1 MQIGVLK
8 AHKYLNSIGVAI
20 KFASI
25 TLGAWQR
32 DPSNAIAIPHRN
44 TVTPV
49 NEALVHLKNACN
61 TTNSFTVLSTHIYKA
76 QLMHMVYNK
85 LCIMIQRSDHLY

>member
-8 AHKYLNSIGVAI
+8 IDKYLNSIGVAI

-32 DPSNAIAIPHRN
+32 DPRNAIAIPHRN

-49 NEALVHLKNACN
+49 NEALVHLKNAFD
-61 TTNSFTVLSTHIYKA
+61 TTNSFTFLSTHIYTK
-76 QLMHMVYNK
+76 QN
-85 LCIMIQRSDHLY
+85 